1 MKTINLILGNHNHQ
15 PVGNFDFVFESTY
28 QKAYKPFLDTLEKYK
43 DIKFN
48 FHYTGSL
55 LLWIEKNHPEHIEKL
70 KNLTKEKRIEIQS
83 GGFYEPI
90 MPSIPDRDKDIQIKK
105 LNKYIMDKFDFIA
118 KGAWIAERVWEPTL
132 VKNLAKNDIK
142 YIMIDDSQFLTT
154 GIDTKNIY
162 GYFITDNENYKLN
175 IFPISQELR
184 YLIPFREVEKSIE
197 YLKSIA
203 TEEGDRVVVLHDDG
217 EKYGDWPGTQKWVY
231 EDKWL
236 EKFFEAL
243 SEEKDIIKTVTYSEY
258 MKKYPPISKIYIPT
272 GSYEEMLTWV
282 LPAKVQDEFHSK
294 LEELKKS
301 NENEII
307 TKFMRGGFWRN
318 YFAKYSESN
327 RMNKRMIY
335 ASNIFE
341 GFNRVNK
348 ENNKSSNKDNKINNE
363 IEIALDYLL
372 KGQCNCPYWH
382 GTFGG
387 LYLNNLRHST
397 YSNLI
402 KSTSISE
409 KNIYGKNYFIEE
421 EVDFDM
427 DGRDEI
433 IVSSEKETLIFHT
446 LSGSLIEWD
455 LKKENPINLIDT
467 LKRREEAYHISAMR
481 NANNENQD
489 EGHVSIH
496 EIAKKVDEKIAK
508 YLVFDKNEKVFAI
521 DHFLNKI
528 PTAEEFQLLQYEEN
542 SNFFE
547 SYYKITENKFNE
559 DFATIIFNREGKI
572 NGKNINLTKKYIINS
587 TGGFSLETIIENK
600 SEEEIEFVY
609 ALENNITLLAG
620 CEKDRY
626 YIGDGKKISENLSKV
641 GEYEG
646 KVFGMADE
654 SYIKIKISIECEN
667 KTNYLYM
674 PNYTISDAVDKLEM
688 NYQNSTIVCLK
699 KINLK
704 PNEKESH
711 KFKISVK
718 NI

>member
-28 QKAYKPFLDTLEKYK
+28 QKAYKPFLDMLEKYK

-55 LLWIEKNHPEHIEKL
+55 LSWIEKNHPEHIEKL
-70 KNLTKEKRIEIQS
+70 KNLAKEKRIEIQS

-90 MPSIPDRDKDIQIKK
+90 MPSIPDKDKDIQIKK
-105 LNKYIMDKFDFIA
+105 LNNYIKDKFKVKA
-118 KGAWIAERVWEPTL
+118 NGAWIAERVWEPTL
-132 VKNLAKNDIK
+132 VKNLAKNGIE

-184 YLIPFREVEKSIE
+184 YLIPFREAEKSME

-236 EKFFEAL
+236 ENFFEAL
-243 SEEKDIIKTVTYSEY
+243 SKEKDIIKTTTYSEY
-258 MKKYPPISKIYIPT
+258 IKKYPPVSKIYIPN

-282 LPAKVQDEFHSK
+282 LPPKVQDEFHSK

-307 TKFMRGGFWRN
+307 TRFMRGGFWRN
-318 YFAKYSESN
+318 YFSKYSESN

-335 ASNIFE
+335 ASNIFDR
-341 GFNRVNK
+341 FKFKR
-348 ENNKSSNKDNKINNE
+348 NKDKIKE
-363 IEIALDYLL
+363 DKESALDYLL
-372 KGQCNCPYWH
+372 QGQCNCPYWH

-387 LYLNNLRHST
+387 LYLNNLRHAT

-409 KNIYGKNYFIEE
+409 KNIYGENYFIKKNI
-421 EVDFDM
+421 DFDM
-427 DGRDEI
+427 DGRDEVI
-433 IVSSEKETLIFHT
+433 ISSEKETLIFHS

-481 NANNENQD
+481 NTNNDNQN

-496 EIAKKVDEKIAK
+496 EIAKKVDEKISK
-508 YLVFDKNEKVFAI
+508 YLVFDKNEKVFGV
-521 DHFLNKI
+521 DHFLGKI
-528 PTAEEFQLLQYEEN
+528 PSAEEFQLLQYEEN
-542 SNFFE
+542 ADFFE
-547 SYYKITENKFNE
+547 SFYKIIEDKIYK
-559 DFATIIFNREGKI
+559 DFAKIIFKRRGRIDGKE
-572 NGKNINLTKKYIINS
+572 INLIKKYIVNS
-587 TGGFSLETIIENK
+587 KGGFLLEATFENK
-600 SEEEIEFVY
+600 SGEEIEFVY

-626 YIGDGKKISENLSKV
+626 YAGEDKRISENLSET
-641 GEYEG
+641 GEWTG
-646 KVFGMADE
+646 KIFAMTDE
-654 SYIKIKISIECEN
+654 AYIKIEILIEAEEE
-667 KTNYLYM
+667 TTFLYM

-688 NYQNSTIVCLK
+688 NYQNSTVVCLK

-704 PNEKESH
+704 PNEK
-711 KFKISVK
+711 KYYKIKVDTK

>member
-28 QKAYKPFLDTLEKYK
+28 QKAYKPFLDMLEKYK

-55 LLWIEKNHPEHIEKL
+55 LSWIEKNHPEHIEKL
-70 KNLTKEKRIEIQS
+70 KNLAKEKRIEIQS

-90 MPSIPDRDKDIQIKK
+90 MPSIPDKDKDIQIKK
-105 LNKYIMDKFDFIA
+105 LNNYIKDKFKVKA

-132 VKNLAKNDIK
+132 VKNLAKNGIE

-236 EKFFEAL
+236 ENFFEAL
-243 SEEKDIIKTVTYSEY
+243 SKEKDIIKTITYSEY
-258 MKKYPPISKIYIPT
+258 IKKYLPVSKIYIPN

-307 TKFMRGGFWRN
+307 TRFMRGGFWRN
-318 YFAKYSESN
+318 YFSKYSESN

-335 ASNIFE
+335 ASNIFDR
-341 GFNRVNK
+341 FKFKR
-348 ENNKSSNKDNKINNE
+348 NKDKIKE
-363 IEIALDYLL
+363 DKEIALDYLL
-372 KGQCNCPYWH
+372 QGQCNCPYWH

-387 LYLNNLRHST
+387 LYLNNLRHAT

-409 KNIYGKNYFIEE
+409 KNIYGENYFIKKNI
-421 EVDFDM
+421 DFDM
-427 DGRDEI
+427 DGRDEVI
-433 IVSSEKETLIFHT
+433 ISSEKETLIFHS

-481 NANNENQD
+481 NTNNDNQN

-508 YLVFDKNEKVFAI
+508 YLVFDKNEKVFGV
-521 DHFLNKI
+521 DHFLNKM
-528 PTAEEFQLLQYEEN
+528 PSAEEFQLLQYEEN
-542 SNFFE
+542 ADFFE
-547 SYYKITENKFNE
+547 SFYKIIEAKIDK
-559 DFATIIFNREGKI
+559 DFAKVIFKRRGRIDGKE
-572 NGKNINLTKKYIINS
+572 INLIKKYIVNS
-587 TGGFSLETIIENK
+587 KGGFLLEATLENK
-600 SEEEIEFVY
+600 SGEEIEFVY

-620 CEKDRY
+620 CENDRY
-626 YIGDGKKISENLSKV
+626 YIGDNKRISKNLSDAGEFV
-641 GEYEG
+641 G
-646 KVFGMADE
+646 KTFGMTDE
-654 SYIKIKISIECEN
+654 AYIKIKILIEAEEE
-667 KTNYLYM
+667 TTFLYM

-704 PNEKESH
+704 PNEK
-711 KFKISVK
+711 KYYRIKVDTK

>member
-28 QKAYKPFLDTLEKYK
+28 QKAYKPFLEILEKYK

-70 KNLTKEKRIEIQS
+70 KNLVKEKRIEIQS

-90 MPSIPDRDKDIQIKK
+90 MPSIPDKDKDIQIQK
-105 LNKYIMDKFDFIA
+105 LNNYIKNKFDFNP

-132 VKNLAKNDIK
+132 VKNLAKNEIK
-142 YIMIDDSQFLTT
+142 YIMLDDSQFLTT
-154 GIDTKNIY
+154 GIDTKNIF

-203 TEEGDRVVVLHDDG
+203 TEDGDRVVVLHDDG

-243 SEEKDIIKTVTYSEY
+243 SEEKDIIKTTTYSEY
-258 MKKYPPISKIYIPT
+258 MQKFSPISKIYIPT

-282 LPAKVQDEFHSK
+282 LPAKVQDEFHTK

-301 NENEII
+301 KENDII
-307 TKFMRGGFWRN
+307 IKFMRGGFWRN
-318 YFAKYSESN
+318 YFSKYSESD

-335 ASNIFE
+335 ASNTYEEF
-341 GFNRVNK
+341 K
-348 ENNKSSNKDNKINNE
+348 EFDKSKKDNSKDKE
-363 IEIALDYLL
+363 MALDYLL
-372 KGQCNCPYWH
+372 QGQCNCPYWH

-409 KNIYGKNYFIEE
+409 KNLYGKNYFTVK

-446 LSGSLIEWD
+446 LSGSIVEWD

-467 LKRREEAYHISAMR
+467 LKRREEAYHISAVR
-481 NANNENQD
+481 NTNNDNQND
-489 EGHVSIH
+489 GHVSIH
-496 EIAKKVDEKIAK
+496 EMVKKVDEKIAK
-508 YLVFDKNEKVFAI
+508 YLVFDKNEKVFGV
-521 DHFLNKI
+521 DHFLNKM
-528 PTAEEFQLLQYEEN
+528 PSAEEFQLLQYEEN
-542 SNFFE
+542 SCFFE
-547 SYYKITENKFNE
+547 SHYKILSHKLEKDCAIITFNK
-559 DFATIIFNREGKI
+559 DGKV
-572 NGKNINLTKKYIINS
+572 NGKNINLNKKYIINFA
-587 TGGFSLETIIENK
+587 GGFLLETIIENK
-600 SEEEIEFVY
+600 SEEDIEFVY

-620 CEKDRY
+620 GENDRY
-626 YIGDGKKISENLSKV
+626 YIGENKKISENLSDA
-641 GEYEG
+641 GEFAG
-646 KVFGMADE
+646 KIFGMTDE
-654 SYIKIKISIECEN
+654 AYIKIKILIECEEEA
-667 KTNYLYM
+667 NYLYM

-699 KINLK
+699 KMSLK
-704 PNEKESH
+704 PNEKKSY
-711 KFKISVK
+711 KLKINVQ

>member
-28 QKAYKPFLDTLEKYK
+28 QKAYKPFLDMLEKYK

-55 LLWIEKNHPEHIEKL
+55 LSWIEKNHPEHIEKL
-70 KNLTKEKRIEIQS
+70 KNLAKEKRIEIQS

-90 MPSIPDRDKDIQIKK
+90 MPSIPDKDKDIQIKK
-105 LNKYIMDKFDFIA
+105 LNDYIKDKFKVKA

-132 VKNLAKNDIK
+132 VKNLAKNGIE

-154 GIDTKNIY
+154 GIDTKNIF

-243 SEEKDIIKTVTYSEY
+243 SEEKDTIKTTTYAEY
-258 MKKYPPISKIYIPT
+258 MEKFSPISKIYIPN

-307 TKFMRGGFWRN
+307 TRFMRGGFWRN
-318 YFAKYSESN
+318 YFSKYSESN

-335 ASNIFE
+335 ASNIFDR
-341 GFNRVNK
+341 FKFKR
-348 ENNKSSNKDNKINNE
+348 NKDKIKE
-363 IEIALDYLL
+363 DKEIALDYLL
-372 KGQCNCPYWH
+372 QGQCNCPYWH

-387 LYLNNLRHST
+387 LYLNNLRHAT

-409 KNIYGKNYFIEE
+409 KNIYGENYFIKKNI
-421 EVDFDM
+421 DFDM
-427 DGRDEI
+427 DGRDEVI
-433 IVSSEKETLIFHT
+433 ISSEKETLIFHS

-481 NANNENQD
+481 NTNNNNQN

-508 YLVFDKNEKVFAI
+508 YLVFDKNEKVFGV
-521 DHFLNKI
+521 DHFLGKI
-528 PTAEEFQLLQYEEN
+528 PSAEEFQLLQYEEN
-542 SNFFE
+542 AKFFE
-547 SYYKITENKFNE
+547 THYKIIENKIDKN
-559 DFATIIFNREGKI
+559 FATIVFNKEGKL
-572 NGKNINLTKKYIINS
+572 NGKDINLTKKYIIDSN
-587 TGGFSLETIIENK
+587 GGFSLEVNLENK
-600 SEEEIEFVY
+600 SKEDIEFVY

-620 CEKDRY
+620 GEKDRY
-626 YIGDGKKISENLSKV
+626 YTGEDKRISENLSET
-641 GEYEG
+641 GEWTG
-646 KVFGMADE
+646 KIFAMTDE
-654 SYIKIKISIECEN
+654 AYIKIKILIEAEEE
-667 KTNYLYM
+667 TTFLYM

-688 NYQNSTIVCLK
+688 NYQNSTVVCLK

-704 PNEKESH
+704 PNEK
-711 KFKISVK
+711 KYYKIKVNTE

>member
-28 QKAYKPFLDTLEKYK
+28 QKAYKPFLDMLEKYK

-55 LLWIEKNHPEHIEKL
+55 LSWIEKNHPEHIEKL
-70 KNLTKEKRIEIQS
+70 KNLAKEKRIEIQS

-90 MPSIPDRDKDIQIKK
+90 MPSIPDKDKDIQIKK
-105 LNKYIMDKFDFIA
+105 LNNYIKDKFKVKA
-118 KGAWIAERVWEPTL
+118 RGAWIAERVWEPTL
-132 VKNLAKNDIK
+132 VKNLAKNGIK
-142 YIMIDDSQFLTT
+142 YIMLDDSQFLTT

-184 YLIPFREVEKSIE
+184 YLIPFREAKKSIE

-236 EKFFEAL
+236 ENFFEAL
-243 SEEKDIIKTVTYSEY
+243 SKEKDIIKTTTYSEY
-258 MKKYPPISKIYIPT
+258 IKKYPPISKIYIPN

-307 TKFMRGGFWRN
+307 TRFMRGGFWRN
-318 YFAKYSESN
+318 YFSKYSESN

-335 ASNIFE
+335 ASNIFDR
-341 GFNRVNK
+341 FKFKR
-348 ENNKSSNKDNKINNE
+348 NKDKIKE
-363 IEIALDYLL
+363 DKEIALDYLL
-372 KGQCNCPYWH
+372 QGQCNCPYWH

-387 LYLNNLRHST
+387 LYLNNLRHAT

-409 KNIYGKNYFIEE
+409 KNIYGENYFIKKNI
-421 EVDFDM
+421 DFDM
-427 DGRDEI
+427 DGRDEVI
-433 IVSSEKETLIFHT
+433 ISSEKETLIFHS

-481 NANNENQD
+481 NTNNNNQN

-508 YLVFDKNEKVFAI
+508 YLVFDKNEKVFGV
-521 DHFLNKI
+521 DHFFNKM
-528 PTAEEFQLLQYEEN
+528 PSAEEFQLLQYEEN
-542 SNFFE
+542 ADFFE
-547 SYYKITENKFNE
+547 SFYKIIEDKIDK
-559 DFATIIFNREGKI
+559 DFAKVIFKRKGKI
-572 NGKNINLTKKYIINS
+572 NGKEINLIKKYIVNS
-587 TGGFSLETIIENK
+587 KGGFLLEATFENK
-600 SEEEIEFVY
+600 SGEEIEFVY

-620 CEKDRY
+620 GENDRY
-626 YIGDGKKISENLSKV
+626 YTGEDKRISENLSET
-641 GEYEG
+641 GEWTG
-646 KVFGMADE
+646 KVFAMTDE
-654 SYIKIKISIECEN
+654 AYIKIKILIEAEEE
-667 KTNYLYM
+667 TTFLYM

-704 PNEKESH
+704 PNEK
-711 KFKISVK
+711 KYYKIKVDTK

>member
-28 QKAYKPFLDTLEKYK
+28 QKAYKPFLDMLEKYK

-55 LLWIEKNHPEHIEKL
+55 LSWIEKNHSEHIEKL
-70 KNLTKEKRIEIQS
+70 KNLAKEKRIEIQS

-90 MPSIPDRDKDIQIKK
+90 MPSIPDKDKDIQIKK
-105 LNKYIMDKFDFIA
+105 LNNYIKDKFKVKA

-132 VKNLAKNDIK
+132 VKNLAKNGIK

-236 EKFFEAL
+236 ENFFEAL
-243 SEEKDIIKTVTYSEY
+243 SKEKDIIKTTTYSEY
-258 MKKYPPISKIYIPT
+258 IKKYPPVSKIYIPN

-282 LPAKVQDEFHSK
+282 LPAKVQDEFHLK

-307 TKFMRGGFWRN
+307 TRFMRGGFWRN
-318 YFAKYSESN
+318 YFSKYSESN

-341 GFNRVNK
+341 EFDKSKN
-348 ENNKSSNKDNKINNE
+348 NNKDKE
-363 IEIALDYLL
+363 TALDYLL
-372 KGQCNCPYWH
+372 QGQCNCPYWH

-387 LYLNNLRHST
+387 LYLNNLRHAT

-409 KNIYGKNYFIEE
+409 KNIYGENYFIKKNI
-421 EVDFDM
+421 DFDM

-433 IVSSEKETLIFHT
+433 IISSEKETLIFHT

-481 NANNENQD
+481 NANNDNQN

-496 EIAKKVDEKIAK
+496 EIAKKIDEKIAK
-508 YLVFDKNEKVFAI
+508 YLVFDKNEKVFGV

-528 PTAEEFQLLQYEEN
+528 PSAEEFQLLQYEEN
-542 SNFFE
+542 DKFFE
-547 SYYKITENKFNE
+547 SYYKITENKIDKNS
-559 DFATIIFNREGKI
+559 ATIIFNRDGKV
-572 NGKNINLTKKYIINS
+572 NGKNINLIKKYIVNS
-587 TGGFSLETIIENK
+587 KGGFLLEATLENK
-600 SEEEIEFVY
+600 SGEEIEFVY

-620 CEKDRY
+620 GEKDRY
-626 YIGDGKKISENLSKV
+626 YTGEDKRISENLSET
-641 GEYEG
+641 GEWTG
-646 KVFGMADE
+646 KIFAMTDE
-654 SYIKIKISIECEN
+654 AYIKIKILIEAEEE
-667 KTNYLYM
+667 TTFLYM

-704 PNEKESH
+704 PNEK
-711 KFKISVK
+711 KYYKIKVNTK

>member
-28 QKAYKPFLDTLEKYK
+28 QKAYKPFLDMLEKYK

-55 LLWIEKNHPEHIEKL
+55 LSWIEKNHPEHIEKL
-70 KNLTKEKRIEIQS
+70 KNLAKEKRIEIQS

-90 MPSIPDRDKDIQIKK
+90 MPSIPDKDKDIQIKK
-105 LNKYIMDKFDFIA
+105 LNNYIKDKFKVKA
-118 KGAWIAERVWEPTL
+118 RGAWIAERVWEPTL
-132 VKNLAKNDIK
+132 VKNLAKNGIE

-236 EKFFEAL
+236 ENFFEAL
-243 SEEKDIIKTVTYSEY
+243 SKEKDIIKTTTYSEY
-258 MKKYPPISKIYIPT
+258 IKKYPPVSKIYIPN

-282 LPAKVQDEFHSK
+282 LPAKVQDEFHLK

-307 TKFMRGGFWRN
+307 TRFMRGGFWRN
-318 YFAKYSESN
+318 YFSKYSESN

-341 GFNRVNK
+341 EFDKSKN
-348 ENNKSSNKDNKINNE
+348 NNKDKE
-363 IEIALDYLL
+363 TALDYLL
-372 KGQCNCPYWH
+372 QGQCNCPYWH

-387 LYLNNLRHST
+387 LYLNNLRHAT

-409 KNIYGKNYFIEE
+409 KNIYGENYFIKKNI
-421 EVDFDM
+421 DFDM
-427 DGRDEI
+427 DGRDEVI
-433 IVSSEKETLIFHT
+433 ISSEKETLIFHS

-481 NANNENQD
+481 NTNNDNQN

-508 YLVFDKNEKVFAI
+508 YLVFDKNEKVFGV
-521 DHFLNKI
+521 DHFLNKM
-528 PTAEEFQLLQYEEN
+528 PSAEEFQLLQYEEN
-542 SNFFE
+542 ADFFE
-547 SYYKITENKFNE
+547 SFYKIIEDKIDK
-559 DFATIIFNREGKI
+559 DFAKVIFKRKGKI
-572 NGKNINLTKKYIINS
+572 DGKEINLIKKYIVNS
-587 TGGFSLETIIENK
+587 KGGFLLEATFENK
-600 SEEEIEFVY
+600 SGEEIEFVY

-620 CEKDRY
+620 GEKDRY
-626 YIGDGKKISENLSKV
+626 YTGEDKRISENLSET
-641 GEYEG
+641 GEWTG
-646 KVFGMADE
+646 KIFAMTDE
-654 SYIKIKISIECEN
+654 AYIKIKILIEAEEE
-667 KTNYLYM
+667 TTFLYM

-704 PNEKESH
+704 PNEK
-711 KFKISVK
+711 KYYKIKVNTK

>member
-28 QKAYKPFLDTLEKYK
+28 QKAYKPFLDMLEKYK

-55 LLWIEKNHPEHIEKL
+55 LSWIEKNHPEHIEKL
-70 KNLTKEKRIEIQS
+70 KNLAKEKRIEIQS

-90 MPSIPDRDKDIQIKK
+90 MPSIPDKDKDIQIKK
-105 LNKYIMDKFDFIA
+105 LNNYIKDKFKVKA
-118 KGAWIAERVWEPTL
+118 NGAWIAERVWEPTL
-132 VKNLAKNDIK
+132 VKNLAKNGIE

-184 YLIPFREVEKSIE
+184 YLIPFREAEKSIE

-236 EKFFEAL
+236 ENFFEAL
-243 SEEKDIIKTVTYSEY
+243 SKEKDIIKTTTYSEY
-258 MKKYPPISKIYIPT
+258 IKKYPPVSKIYIPN

-282 LPAKVQDEFHSK
+282 LPAKVQDEFHLK

-307 TKFMRGGFWRN
+307 TRFMRGGFWRN
-318 YFAKYSESN
+318 YFSKYSESN

-335 ASNIFE
+335 ASNIFDR
-341 GFNRVNK
+341 FKFKR
-348 ENNKSSNKDNKINNE
+348 NKDKIKE
-363 IEIALDYLL
+363 DKEIALDYLL
-372 KGQCNCPYWH
+372 QGQCNCPYWH

-387 LYLNNLRHST
+387 LYLNNLRHAT

-409 KNIYGKNYFIEE
+409 KNIYGENYFIKKNI
-421 EVDFDM
+421 DFDM
-427 DGRDEI
+427 DGRDEVI
-433 IVSSEKETLIFHT
+433 ISSEKETLIFHS

-481 NANNENQD
+481 NTNNDNQN

-508 YLVFDKNEKVFAI
+508 YLVFDKNEKVFGV
-521 DHFLNKI
+521 DHFLNKM
-528 PTAEEFQLLQYEEN
+528 PSAEEFQLLQYEEN
-542 SNFFE
+542 ADFFE
-547 SYYKITENKFNE
+547 SFYKIIEDKIDK
-559 DFATIIFNREGKI
+559 DFAKVIFKRKGKI
-572 NGKNINLTKKYIINS
+572 NGKEINLIKKYIVNS
-587 TGGFSLETIIENK
+587 KGGFLLEATFENK
-600 SEEEIEFVY
+600 SGEEIEFVY

-620 CEKDRY
+620 GEKDRY
-626 YIGDGKKISENLSKV
+626 YTGEDKRISENLSET
-641 GEYEG
+641 GEWTG
-646 KVFGMADE
+646 KIFAMTDE
-654 SYIKIKISIECEN
+654 AYIKIKILIEAEEE
-667 KTNYLYM
+667 TTFLYM

-688 NYQNSTIVCLK
+688 NYQNSTIVCLN

-704 PNEKESH
+704 PNEK
-711 KFKISVK
+711 KYYKIKVNTK

>member
-28 QKAYKPFLDTLEKYK
+28 QKAYKPFLDMLEKYK

-55 LLWIEKNHPEHIEKL
+55 LSWIEKNHSEHIEKL
-70 KNLTKEKRIEIQS
+70 KNLAKEKRIEIQS

-90 MPSIPDRDKDIQIKK
+90 MPSIPDKDKDIQIKK
-105 LNKYIMDKFDFIA
+105 LNNYIKDKFKVKA

-132 VKNLAKNDIK
+132 VKNLAKNGIK

-236 EKFFEAL
+236 ENFFEAL
-243 SEEKDIIKTVTYSEY
+243 SKEKDIIKTTTYSEY
-258 MKKYPPISKIYIPT
+258 IKKYPPVSKIYIPN

-282 LPAKVQDEFHSK
+282 LPAKVQDEFHLK

-307 TKFMRGGFWRN
+307 TRFMRGGFWRN
-318 YFAKYSESN
+318 YFSKYSESN

-341 GFNRVNK
+341 EFDKSKN
-348 ENNKSSNKDNKINNE
+348 NNKDKE
-363 IEIALDYLL
+363 TALDYLL
-372 KGQCNCPYWH
+372 QGQCNCPYWH

-387 LYLNNLRHST
+387 LYLNNLRHAT

-409 KNIYGKNYFIEE
+409 KNIYGENYFIKKNI
-421 EVDFDM
+421 DFDM
-427 DGRDEI
+427 DGRDEVI
-433 IVSSEKETLIFHT
+433 ISSEKETLIFHS

-481 NANNENQD
+481 NTNNDNQN

-496 EIAKKVDEKIAK
+496 EIAKKVDEKISK
-508 YLVFDKNEKVFAI
+508 YLVFDKNEKVFGV
-521 DHFLNKI
+521 DHFLNKM
-528 PTAEEFQLLQYEEN
+528 PSAEEFQLLQYEEN
-542 SNFFE
+542 ADFFE
-547 SYYKITENKFNE
+547 SFYKIIEYKIDE
-559 DFATIIFNREGKI
+559 DFAKVIFKRKGKI
-572 NGKNINLTKKYIINS
+572 NGKEINLIKKYIVNS
-587 TGGFSLETIIENK
+587 KGGFLLEATLENK
-600 SEEEIEFVY
+600 SGEEIEFVY

-620 CEKDRY
+620 GEKDRY
-626 YIGDGKKISENLSKV
+626 YTGEDKRISENLSET
-641 GEYEG
+641 GEWTG
-646 KVFGMADE
+646 KIFAMTDE
-654 SYIKIKISIECEN
+654 AYIKIKILIEAEEE
-667 KTNYLYM
+667 TTFLYM

-688 NYQNSTIVCLK
+688 NYQNSTVVCLK

-704 PNEKESH
+704 PNEK
-711 KFKISVK
+711 KYYKIKVNTK

>member
-1 MKTINLILGNHNHQ
+1 MKIINLILGNHNHQ
-15 PVGNFDFVFESTY
+15 PVGNFDFVFESAY
-28 QKAYKPFLDTLEKYK
+28 QKAYKPFLDVLEKYK

-70 KNLTKEKRIEIQS
+70 KNLAKEKRIEIQS

-90 MPSIPDRDKDIQIKK
+90 MPSIPDKDKDIQIQK
-105 LNKYIMDKFDFIA
+105 LNNYIKDKFDFIP

-142 YIMIDDSQFLTT
+142 YIMLDDSQFLTT
-154 GIDTKNIY
+154 GIDTKNIF

-243 SEEKDIIKTVTYSEY
+243 SEEKDIIKTTTYSEY
-258 MKKYPPISKIYIPT
+258 MEKFSPISKIYIPT

-301 NENEII
+301 PENDII
-307 TKFMRGGFWRN
+307 VRFMRGGFWRN
-318 YFAKYSESN
+318 YFSKYSESD

-335 ASNIFE
+335 ASNVFE
-341 GFNRVNK
+341 EFD
-348 ENNKSSNKDNKINNE
+348 KSKKDNKDKE
-363 IEIALDYLL
+363 TALDYLL
-372 KGQCNCPYWH
+372 QGQCNCPYWH

-387 LYLNNLRHST
+387 LYLNNLRHAT

-409 KNIYGKNYFIEE
+409 KNIYGENYFIKKNI
-421 EVDFDM
+421 DFDM
-427 DGRDEI
+427 DGRDEVI
-433 IVSSEKETLIFHT
+433 ISSEKETLIFHS

-481 NANNENQD
+481 NTNNDNQN

-496 EIAKKVDEKIAK
+496 EIAKKVDEKISK
-508 YLVFDKNEKVFAI
+508 YLVFDKNEKVFGV

-528 PTAEEFQLLQYEEN
+528 PSAEEFQLLQYEEN
-542 SNFFE
+542 ADFFE
-547 SYYKITENKFNE
+547 SFYKIIEDKIDE
-559 DFATIIFNREGKI
+559 DFAKVIFKRKGRIDGKE
-572 NGKNINLTKKYIINS
+572 INLIKKYIVNS
-587 TGGFSLETIIENK
+587 KGGFLLEATFENK
-600 SEEEIEFVY
+600 SGEEIEFVY

-620 CEKDRY
+620 GEKDRY
-626 YIGDGKKISENLSKV
+626 YTGEDKRISENLSET
-641 GEYEG
+641 GEWTG
-646 KVFGMADE
+646 KIFAMTDE
-654 SYIKIKISIECEN
+654 AYIKIKILIEAEEE
-667 KTNYLYM
+667 TTFLYM

-704 PNEKESH
+704 PNEK
-711 KFKISVK
+711 KYYKIKVDTK

>member
-28 QKAYKPFLDTLEKYK
+28 QKAYKPFLDMLEKYK

-55 LLWIEKNHPEHIEKL
+55 LYWIEKNHPEHIEKL
-70 KNLTKEKRIEIQS
+70 KNLAKEKRIEIQS

-90 MPSIPDRDKDIQIKK
+90 MPSIPDKDKDIQIKK
-105 LNKYIMDKFDFIA
+105 LNNYIKDKFKVKA

-132 VKNLAKNDIK
+132 VKNLAKNGIE

-236 EKFFEAL
+236 ENFFEAL
-243 SEEKDIIKTVTYSEY
+243 SKEKDIIKTTTYSEY
-258 MKKYPPISKIYIPT
+258 IKKYPPVSKIYIPN

-307 TKFMRGGFWRN
+307 TRFMRGGFWRN
-318 YFAKYSESN
+318 YFSKYSESN

-341 GFNRVNK
+341 EFDKSKN
-348 ENNKSSNKDNKINNE
+348 NNKDKE
-363 IEIALDYLL
+363 TALDYLL
-372 KGQCNCPYWH
+372 QGQCNCPYWH

-387 LYLNNLRHST
+387 LYLNNLRHAT

-409 KNIYGKNYFIEE
+409 KNIYGENYFIKKNI
-421 EVDFDM
+421 DFDM
-427 DGRDEI
+427 DGRDEVI
-433 IVSSEKETLIFHT
+433 ISSEKETLIFHS

-481 NANNENQD
+481 NTNNDNQN

-508 YLVFDKNEKVFAI
+508 YLIFDKNEKVFGV
-521 DHFLNKI
+521 DHFLNKM
-528 PTAEEFQLLQYEEN
+528 PSAEEFQLLQYEEN
-542 SNFFE
+542 ADFFE
-547 SYYKITENKFNE
+547 SFYKIIEDKIDK
-559 DFATIIFNREGKI
+559 DFAKVIFKRKGRIDGKE
-572 NGKNINLTKKYIINS
+572 INLIKKYIVNS
-587 TGGFSLETIIENK
+587 KGGFLLEATFENK
-600 SEEEIEFVY
+600 SGEEIEFVY

-620 CEKDRY
+620 GEKDRY
-626 YIGDGKKISENLSKV
+626 YTGEDKRISENLSET
-641 GEYEG
+641 GEWTG
-646 KVFGMADE
+646 KIFAMTDE
-654 SYIKIKISIECEN
+654 AYIKIKILIEAEEE
-667 KTNYLYM
+667 TTFLYM

-688 NYQNSTIVCLK
+688 NYQNSTVVCLK

-704 PNEKESH
+704 PNEK
-711 KFKISVK
+711 KYYKIKVDTK

>member
-28 QKAYKPFLDTLEKYK
+28 QKAYKPFLDMLEKYK

-55 LLWIEKNHPEHIEKL
+55 LSWIEKNHPEHIEKL
-70 KNLTKEKRIEIQS
+70 KNLAKEKRIEIQS

-90 MPSIPDRDKDIQIKK
+90 MPSIPDKDKDIQIKK
-105 LNKYIMDKFDFIA
+105 LNNYIKDKFKVKA

-132 VKNLAKNDIK
+132 VKNLAKNGIK

-236 EKFFEAL
+236 ENFFEAL
-243 SEEKDIIKTVTYSEY
+243 SKEKDIIKTTTYSEY
-258 MKKYPPISKIYIPT
+258 IKKYPPVSKIYIPN

-282 LPAKVQDEFHSK
+282 LPAKVQDEFHLK

-307 TKFMRGGFWRN
+307 TRFMRGGFWRN
-318 YFAKYSESN
+318 YFSKYSESN

-341 GFNRVNK
+341 EFDKSKN
-348 ENNKSSNKDNKINNE
+348 NNKDKE
-363 IEIALDYLL
+363 TALDYLL
-372 KGQCNCPYWH
+372 QGQCNCPYWH

-387 LYLNNLRHST
+387 LYLNNLRHAT

-409 KNIYGKNYFIEE
+409 KNIYGENYFIKKNI
-421 EVDFDM
+421 DFDM
-427 DGRDEI
+427 DGRDEVI
-433 IVSSEKETLIFHT
+433 ISSEKETLIFHS

-481 NANNENQD
+481 NTNNDNQN

-508 YLVFDKNEKVFAI
+508 YLVFDKNEKVFGV
-521 DHFLNKI
+521 DHFLNKM
-528 PTAEEFQLLQYEEN
+528 PSAEEFQLLQYEEN

-547 SYYKITENKFNE
+547 SFYKIIEDKIDK
-559 DFATIIFNREGKI
+559 DFAKVIFKRKGKI
-572 NGKNINLTKKYIINS
+572 NGKEINLIKKYIVNS
-587 TGGFSLETIIENK
+587 KGGFLLEATLENK
-600 SEEEIEFVY
+600 SGEEIEFVY

-620 CEKDRY
+620 GEKDRY
-626 YIGDGKKISENLSKV
+626 YTGEYKRISENLSET
-641 GEYEG
+641 GEWTG
-646 KVFGMADE
+646 KIFAMTDE
-654 SYIKIKISIECEN
+654 AYIKIKILIEAEEE
-667 KTNYLYM
+667 TTFLYM

-688 NYQNSTIVCLK
+688 NYQNSTVVCLK

-704 PNEKESH
+704 PNEK
-711 KFKISVK
+711 KYYKIKVNTK

>member
-28 QKAYKPFLDTLEKYK
+28 QKAYKPFLDMLEKYK

-55 LLWIEKNHPEHIEKL
+55 LSWIEKNHPEHIEKL
-70 KNLTKEKRIEIQS
+70 KNLAKEKRIEIQS

-90 MPSIPDRDKDIQIKK
+90 MPSIPDKDKDIQIKK
-105 LNKYIMDKFDFIA
+105 LNNYIKDKFKVKA
-118 KGAWIAERVWEPTL
+118 RGSWIAERVWEPTL
-132 VKNLAKNDIK
+132 VKNLAKNGIK
-142 YIMIDDSQFLTT
+142 YIMLDDSQFLTT

-184 YLIPFREVEKSIE
+184 YLIPFREAKKSIE

-236 EKFFEAL
+236 ENFFEAL
-243 SEEKDIIKTVTYSEY
+243 SKEKDIIKTTTYSEY
-258 MKKYPPISKIYIPT
+258 IKKYPPISKIYIPN

-307 TKFMRGGFWRN
+307 TRFMRGGFWRN
-318 YFAKYSESN
+318 YFSKYSESN

-335 ASNIFE
+335 ASNIFDR
-341 GFNRVNK
+341 FKFKR
-348 ENNKSSNKDNKINNE
+348 NKDKIKE
-363 IEIALDYLL
+363 DKEIALDYLL
-372 KGQCNCPYWH
+372 QGQCNCPYWH

-387 LYLNNLRHST
+387 LYLNNLRHAT

-409 KNIYGKNYFIEE
+409 KNIYGENYFIKKNI
-421 EVDFDM
+421 DFDM
-427 DGRDEI
+427 DGRDEVI
-433 IVSSEKETLIFHT
+433 ISSEKETLIFHS

-481 NANNENQD
+481 NTNNNNQN

-508 YLVFDKNEKVFAI
+508 YLVFDKNEKVFGV
-521 DHFLNKI
+521 DHFFNKM
-528 PTAEEFQLLQYEEN
+528 PSAEEFQLLQYEEN
-542 SNFFE
+542 ADFFE
-547 SYYKITENKFNE
+547 SFYKIIEDKIDK
-559 DFATIIFNREGKI
+559 DFAKVIFKRKGKI
-572 NGKNINLTKKYIINS
+572 NGKEINLIKKYIVNS
-587 TGGFSLETIIENK
+587 KGGFLLEATFENK
-600 SEEEIEFVY
+600 SGEEIEFVY

-620 CEKDRY
+620 GENDRY
-626 YIGDGKKISENLSKV
+626 YTGEDKRISENLSET
-641 GEYEG
+641 GEWTG
-646 KVFGMADE
+646 KVFAMTDE
-654 SYIKIKISIECEN
+654 AYIKIKILIEAEEE
-667 KTNYLYM
+667 TTFLYM

-704 PNEKESH
+704 PNEK
-711 KFKISVK
+711 KYYKIKVDTK

>member
-28 QKAYKPFLDTLEKYK
+28 QKAYKPFLDMLEKYK

-55 LLWIEKNHPEHIEKL
+55 LSWIEKNHPEHIEKL
-70 KNLTKEKRIEIQS
+70 KNLAKEKRIEIQS

-90 MPSIPDRDKDIQIKK
+90 MPSIPDKDKDIQIKK
-105 LNKYIMDKFDFIA
+105 LNDYIKDKFKVKA

-132 VKNLAKNDIK
+132 VKNLAKNGIE

-236 EKFFEAL
+236 ENFFEAL
-243 SEEKDIIKTVTYSEY
+243 SKEKDIIKTTTYSEY
-258 MKKYPPISKIYIPT
+258 IKKYPPVSKIYIPN

-282 LPAKVQDEFHSK
+282 LPAEVQDEFHSK

-307 TKFMRGGFWRN
+307 TRFMRGGFWRN
-318 YFAKYSESN
+318 YFSKYSESN

-335 ASNIFE
+335 ASNIFDR
-341 GFNRVNK
+341 FK
-348 ENNKSSNKDNKINNE
+348 FKINKDKIKE
-363 IEIALDYLL
+363 DKEIALDYLL
-372 KGQCNCPYWH
+372 QGQCNCPYWH

-387 LYLNNLRHST
+387 LYLNNLRHAT

-409 KNIYGKNYFIEE
+409 KNIYGENYFIKKNI
-421 EVDFDM
+421 DFDM
-427 DGRDEI
+427 DGRDEVI
-433 IVSSEKETLIFHT
+433 ISSEKETLIFHS

-455 LKKENPINLIDT
+455 LKKETPINLIDT
-467 LKRREEAYHISAMR
+467 LKRREEAYHISAIR
-481 NANNENQD
+481 NTNNDNQN

-508 YLVFDKNEKVFAI
+508 YLVFDKNEKVFGV
-521 DHFLNKI
+521 DHFLGKM
-528 PTAEEFQLLQYEEN
+528 PSAEEFQLLQYEEN
-542 SNFFE
+542 ADFFE
-547 SYYKITENKFNE
+547 SFYKIIEDKIYK
-559 DFATIIFNREGKI
+559 DFAKVIFKRRGRIDGKE
-572 NGKNINLTKKYIINS
+572 INLIKKYIVNS
-587 TGGFSLETIIENK
+587 KGGFLLEATFENK
-600 SEEEIEFVY
+600 SGEEIEFVY

-620 CEKDRY
+620 GEKDRY
-626 YIGDGKKISENLSKV
+626 YTGEDKRISENLSET
-641 GEYEG
+641 GEWTG
-646 KVFGMADE
+646 KIFAMTDE
-654 SYIKIKISIECEN
+654 AYIKIKILIEAEEE
-667 KTNYLYM
+667 TTFLYM

-704 PNEKESH
+704 PNEK
-711 KFKISVK
+711 KYYKIKVDTK

>member
-28 QKAYKPFLDTLEKYK
+28 QKAYKPFLDMLEKYK

-55 LLWIEKNHPEHIEKL
+55 LSWIEKNHSEHIEKL
-70 KNLTKEKRIEIQS
+70 KNLAKEKRIEIQS

-90 MPSIPDRDKDIQIKK
+90 MPSIPDKDKDIQIKK
-105 LNKYIMDKFDFIA
+105 LNNYIKDKFKVKA

-132 VKNLAKNDIK
+132 VKNLAKNGIK

-236 EKFFEAL
+236 ENFFEAL
-243 SEEKDIIKTVTYSEY
+243 SKEKDIIKTTTYSEY
-258 MKKYPPISKIYIPT
+258 IKKYPPVSKIYIPN

-282 LPAKVQDEFHSK
+282 LPAKVQDEFHLK

-307 TKFMRGGFWRN
+307 TRFMRGGFWRN
-318 YFAKYSESN
+318 YFSKYSESN

-341 GFNRVNK
+341 EFDKSKN
-348 ENNKSSNKDNKINNE
+348 NNKDKE
-363 IEIALDYLL
+363 TALDYLL
-372 KGQCNCPYWH
+372 QGQCNCPYWH

-387 LYLNNLRHST
+387 LYLNNLRHAT

-409 KNIYGKNYFIEE
+409 KNIYGENYFIKKNI
-421 EVDFDM
+421 DFDM
-427 DGRDEI
+427 DGRDEVI
-433 IVSSEKETLIFHT
+433 ISSEKETLIFHS

-455 LKKENPINLIDT
+455 LKKENQINLIDT

-481 NANNENQD
+481 NTNNDNQN

-496 EIAKKVDEKIAK
+496 EIAKKVDEKISK
-508 YLVFDKNEKVFAI
+508 YLVFDKNEKVFGV
-521 DHFLNKI
+521 DHFLNKM
-528 PTAEEFQLLQYEEN
+528 PSAEEFQLLQYEEN
-542 SNFFE
+542 ANFFE
-547 SYYKITENKFNE
+547 SFYQIIEDKIDK
-559 DFATIIFNREGKI
+559 DFAKVIFKRKGKI
-572 NGKNINLTKKYIINS
+572 NGKEINLIKKYIVNS
-587 TGGFSLETIIENK
+587 KGGFLLEATFENK
-600 SEEEIEFVY
+600 SGEEIEFVY

-620 CEKDRY
+620 GEKDRY
-626 YIGDGKKISENLSKV
+626 YMGEDKRISENLSET
-641 GEYEG
+641 GEWTG
-646 KVFGMADE
+646 KIFAMTDE
-654 SYIKIKISIECEN
+654 AYIKIKILIEAEEE
-667 KTNYLYM
+667 TTFLYM

-704 PNEKESH
+704 PNEK
-711 KFKISVK
+711 KYYKIKVDTK

>member
-15 PVGNFDFVFESTY
+15 PVGNFDFVFENTY

-55 LLWIEKNHPEHIEKL
+55 LLWIEKHHPDHIEKL
-70 KNLTKEKRIEIQS
+70 KNLIKENRIEIQS

-90 MPSIPDRDKDIQIKK
+90 MPSIPDRDKDIQIRK
-105 LNKYIMDKFDFIA
+105 LNKYIMDTFDFNV

-142 YIMIDDSQFLTT
+142 YIMLDDSQFLPA

-175 IFPISQELR
+175 LFPISQELR

-243 SEEKDIIKTVTYSEY
+243 SKEKDIIKTITYNEY
-258 MKKYPPISKIYIPT
+258 IKKYPPISKVYIPT

-282 LPAKVQDEFHSK
+282 LPAKLQGEFHSK

-307 TKFMRGGFWRN
+307 TRFMRGGFWRN

-335 ASNIFE
+335 ISNKLEDFKRIE
-341 GFNRVNK
+341 KNQNIKNK
-348 ENNKSSNKDNKINNE
+348 ENKVNKDLEK
-363 IEIALDYLL
+363 ALDYLL
-372 KGQCNCPYWH
+372 QGQCNCPYWH

-402 KSTSISE
+402 KAISISE
-409 KNIYGKNYFIEE
+409 KNIYGKNYFIKEE
-421 EVDFDM
+421 TDFDI

-433 IVSSEKETLIFHT
+433 IVSCEKETLIFHT

-455 LKKENPINLIDT
+455 LKKENPINLIDA
-467 LKRREEAYHISAMR
+467 LRRREEAYHISAMQ
-481 NANNENQD
+481 NKNNDNQN
-489 EGHVSIH
+489 EEHVSIH
-496 EIAKKVDEKIAK
+496 EMAKKVDEKIAK

-521 DHFLNKI
+521 DHFLNKT
-528 PTAEEFQLLQYEEN
+528 PSAEEFQLLQYEEN
-542 SNFFE
+542 SDFFE
-547 SYYKITENKFNE
+547 SYYKITENKFSE
-559 DFATIIFNREGKI
+559 DFATITFGREGKI
-572 NGKNINLTKKYIINS
+572 NGKNINLTKRYIANS
-587 TGGFSLETIIENK
+587 MGGFSLEVIIENK

-620 CEKDRY
+620 YEKDRY
-626 YIGDGKKISENLSKV
+626 YIGDGKKISENLSEV
-641 GEYEG
+641 GEYFG
-646 KVFGMADE
+646 KVFGMVDE
-654 SYIKIKISIECEN
+654 NYIKIKVLLECEE
-667 KTNYLYM
+667 KTNFLYM

-704 PNEKESH
+704 PNEKESY
-711 KFKISVK
+711 KFKINVK

>member
-1 MKTINLILGNHNHQ
+1 
-15 PVGNFDFVFESTY
+15 
-28 QKAYKPFLDTLEKYK
+28 
-43 DIKFN
+43 
-48 FHYTGSL
+48 
-55 LLWIEKNHPEHIEKL
+55 
-70 KNLTKEKRIEIQS
+70 
-83 GGFYEPI
+83 
-90 MPSIPDRDKDIQIKK
+90 MPSIPDKDKDIQIKK
-105 LNKYIMDKFDFIA
+105 LNNYIKDKFKVKA

-132 VKNLAKNDIK
+132 VKNLAKNGIE

-184 YLIPFREVEKSIE
+184 YLIPFREAEKSIE

-236 EKFFEAL
+236 ENFFEAL
-243 SEEKDIIKTVTYSEY
+243 SKEKDIIKTTTYSEY
-258 MKKYPPISKIYIPT
+258 IKKYPPVSKIYIPN

-307 TKFMRGGFWRN
+307 TRFMRGGFWRN
-318 YFAKYSESN
+318 YFSKYSESN

-335 ASNIFE
+335 ASNIFDR
-341 GFNRVNK
+341 FKFKR
-348 ENNKSSNKDNKINNE
+348 NKDKIKE
-363 IEIALDYLL
+363 DKEIALDYLL
-372 KGQCNCPYWH
+372 QGQCNCPYWH

-387 LYLNNLRHST
+387 LYLNNLRHAT

-409 KNIYGKNYFIEE
+409 KNIYRENYFIKKNI
-421 EVDFDM
+421 DFDM
-427 DGRDEI
+427 DGRDEVI
-433 IVSSEKETLIFHT
+433 ISSEKETLIFHS

-467 LKRREEAYHISAMR
+467 LKRREEAYHISAIR
-481 NANNENQD
+481 NTNNDNQN

-508 YLVFDKNEKVFAI
+508 YLVFDKNEKVFGV
-521 DHFLNKI
+521 DHFLNKM
-528 PTAEEFQLLQYEEN
+528 PSAEEFQLLQYEEN
-542 SNFFE
+542 ADFFE
-547 SYYKITENKFNE
+547 SFYKIIEDKIDK
-559 DFATIIFNREGKI
+559 DFAKVIFKRKGKI
-572 NGKNINLTKKYIINS
+572 DGKEINLTKKYIIDSN
-587 TGGFSLETIIENK
+587 GGFSLEVNLENK
-600 SEEEIEFVY
+600 SKEDIEFVY

-626 YIGDGKKISENLSKV
+626 YTGEDKRISENLSET
-641 GEYEG
+641 GEWTG
-646 KVFGMADE
+646 KVFAMTDE
-654 SYIKIKISIECEN
+654 AYIKIKILIEAEED
-667 KTNYLYM
+667 TTFLYM

-704 PNEKESH
+704 PNEK
-711 KFKISVK
+711 KYYKIKVDTK

>member
-28 QKAYKPFLDTLEKYK
+28 QKAYKPFLDMLEKYK

-55 LLWIEKNHPEHIEKL
+55 LSWIEKNHPEHIEKL
-70 KNLTKEKRIEIQS
+70 KNLAKEKRIEIQS

-90 MPSIPDRDKDIQIKK
+90 MPSIPDKDKDIQIKK
-105 LNKYIMDKFDFIA
+105 LNNYIKDKFKVKA

-132 VKNLAKNDIK
+132 VKNLAKNGIE

-236 EKFFEAL
+236 ENFFEAL
-243 SEEKDIIKTVTYSEY
+243 SKEKDIIKTTTYSEY
-258 MKKYPPISKIYIPT
+258 IKKYPPISKIYIPN

-307 TKFMRGGFWRN
+307 TRFMRGGFWRN
-318 YFAKYSESN
+318 YFSKYSESN

-335 ASNIFE
+335 ASNIFDR
-341 GFNRVNK
+341 FK
-348 ENNKSSNKDNKINNE
+348 FKINKDKIKE
-363 IEIALDYLL
+363 DKEIALDYLL
-372 KGQCNCPYWH
+372 QGQCNCPYWH

-387 LYLNNLRHST
+387 LYLNNLRHAT

-409 KNIYGKNYFIEE
+409 KNIYGENYFIKKNI
-421 EVDFDM
+421 DFDM
-427 DGRDEI
+427 DGRDEVI
-433 IVSSEKETLIFHT
+433 ISSEKETLIFHS

-467 LKRREEAYHISAMR
+467 LKRREEAYHISAIR
-481 NANNENQD
+481 NTNNDNQN

-508 YLVFDKNEKVFAI
+508 YLVFDKNEKVFGV
-521 DHFLNKI
+521 DHFLNKM
-528 PTAEEFQLLQYEEN
+528 PSAEEFQLLQYEEN
-542 SNFFE
+542 ADFFE
-547 SYYKITENKFNE
+547 LFYKIIEDKIDK
-559 DFATIIFNREGKI
+559 DFAKVIFKRKGKI
-572 NGKNINLTKKYIINS
+572 DGKEINLIKKYIVNS
-587 TGGFSLETIIENK
+587 KGGFLLEATFENK
-600 SEEEIEFVY
+600 SGEEIEFVY

-620 CEKDRY
+620 YEKDRY
-626 YIGDGKKISENLSKV
+626 YTGEDKRISENLSET
-641 GEYEG
+641 GEWTG
-646 KVFGMADE
+646 KIFAMTDE
-654 SYIKIKISIECEN
+654 AYIKIKILIEAEEE
-667 KTNYLYM
+667 TTFLYM

-688 NYQNSTIVCLK
+688 NYQNSTIVCLN

-704 PNEKESH
+704 PNEK
-711 KFKISVK
+711 KYYKIKVNTK

>member
-28 QKAYKPFLDTLEKYK
+28 QKAYKPFLEILEKYK

-70 KNLTKEKRIEIQS
+70 KNLVKEKRIEIQS

-90 MPSIPDRDKDIQIKK
+90 MPSIPDKDKDIQIQK
-105 LNKYIMDKFDFIA
+105 LNNYIKNKFDFNP

-132 VKNLAKNDIK
+132 VKNLAKNEIK
-142 YIMIDDSQFLTT
+142 YIMLDDSQFLTT
-154 GIDTKNIY
+154 GIDTKNIF

-203 TEEGDRVVVLHDDG
+203 TEDGDRVVVLHDDG

-243 SEEKDIIKTVTYSEY
+243 SEEKDIIKTTTYSEY
-258 MKKYPPISKIYIPT
+258 MQKFSPISKIYIPT

-282 LPAKVQDEFHSK
+282 LPAKVQDEFHTK

-301 NENEII
+301 PENDII
-307 TKFMRGGFWRN
+307 TRFMRGGFWRN
-318 YFAKYSESN
+318 YFSKYSESD

-335 ASNIFE
+335 ASNTYEEF
-341 GFNRVNK
+341 K
-348 ENNKSSNKDNKINNE
+348 EFDKSKKDNSKDKE
-363 IEIALDYLL
+363 MALDYLL
-372 KGQCNCPYWH
+372 QGQCNCPYWH

-409 KNIYGKNYFIEE
+409 KNLYGKNYFTVK

-446 LSGSLIEWD
+446 LSGSIVEWD

-467 LKRREEAYHISAMR
+467 LKRREEAYHISAVR
-481 NANNENQD
+481 NTNNDNQND
-489 EGHVSIH
+489 GHVSIH
-496 EIAKKVDEKIAK
+496 EMVKKVDEKIAK
-508 YLVFDKNEKVFAI
+508 YLVFDKNEKVFGV
-521 DHFLNKI
+521 DHFLNKM
-528 PTAEEFQLLQYEEN
+528 PSAEEFQLLQYEEN
-542 SNFFE
+542 SCFFE
-547 SYYKITENKFNE
+547 SHYKILSHKLEKDCAIITFNK
-559 DFATIIFNREGKI
+559 DGKV
-572 NGKNINLTKKYIINS
+572 NGKNINLNKKYIINFA
-587 TGGFSLETIIENK
+587 GGFLLETIIENK
-600 SEEEIEFVY
+600 SEEDIEFVY

-620 CEKDRY
+620 GENDRY
-626 YIGDGKKISENLSKV
+626 YIGENKRISENLSDA
-641 GEYEG
+641 GEFAG
-646 KVFGMADE
+646 KIFGMTDE
-654 SYIKIKISIECEN
+654 AYIKIKILIECEEEA
-667 KTNYLYM
+667 NYLYM

-699 KINLK
+699 KMSLK
-704 PNEKESH
+704 PNEKKSY
-711 KFKISVK
+711 KLKINVQ

>member
-28 QKAYKPFLDTLEKYK
+28 QKAYKPFLDMLEKYK

-70 KNLTKEKRIEIQS
+70 KNLAKEKRIEIQS

-90 MPSIPDRDKDIQIKK
+90 MPSIPDKDKDIQIKK
-105 LNKYIMDKFDFIA
+105 LNDYIKDKFKVKA

-132 VKNLAKNDIK
+132 VKNLAKNGIE

-184 YLIPFREVEKSIE
+184 YLIPFREAEKSIE

-236 EKFFEAL
+236 ENFFEAL
-243 SEEKDIIKTVTYSEY
+243 SKEKDIIKTTTYSEY
-258 MKKYPPISKIYIPT
+258 IKKYPPVSKIYIPN

-282 LPAKVQDEFHSK
+282 LPAKVQDEFRSK

-307 TKFMRGGFWRN
+307 TRFMRGGFWRN
-318 YFAKYSESN
+318 YFSKYSESN

-335 ASNIFE
+335 ASNIFDR
-341 GFNRVNK
+341 FKFKR
-348 ENNKSSNKDNKINNE
+348 NKDKIKE
-363 IEIALDYLL
+363 DKEIALDYLL
-372 KGQCNCPYWH
+372 QGQCNCPYWH

-387 LYLNNLRHST
+387 LYLNNLRHAT

-409 KNIYGKNYFIEE
+409 KNIYGENYFIKKNT
-421 EVDFDM
+421 DFDM
-427 DGRDEI
+427 DGRDEVI
-433 IVSSEKETLIFHT
+433 ISSEKETLIFHS

-481 NANNENQD
+481 NTNNDNQN

-508 YLVFDKNEKVFAI
+508 YLVFDKNEKVFGV
-521 DHFLNKI
+521 DHFLNKM
-528 PTAEEFQLLQYEEN
+528 PSAEEFQLLQYEEN
-542 SNFFE
+542 ADFFE
-547 SYYKITENKFNE
+547 SFYKIIEDKIDK
-559 DFATIIFNREGKI
+559 DFAKVIFKRKGKI
-572 NGKNINLTKKYIINS
+572 NGKEINLIKKYIVNS
-587 TGGFSLETIIENK
+587 KGGFLLEATFENK
-600 SEEEIEFVY
+600 SGEEIEFVY

-620 CEKDRY
+620 GEKDRY
-626 YIGDGKKISENLSKV
+626 YTGENKRISENLSET
-641 GEYEG
+641 GEWTG
-646 KVFGMADE
+646 KIFAMTDE
-654 SYIKIKISIECEN
+654 AYIKIKILIEAEEE
-667 KTNYLYM
+667 TTFLYM

-688 NYQNSTIVCLK
+688 NYQNSTIVCLN

-704 PNEKESH
+704 PNEK
-711 KFKISVK
+711 KYYKIKVNTK

>member
-28 QKAYKPFLDTLEKYK
+28 QKAYKPFLEILEKYK
-43 DIKFN
+43 EIKFN

-70 KNLTKEKRIEIQS
+70 KNLVKEKRIEIQS

-90 MPSIPDRDKDIQIKK
+90 MPSIPDKDKDIQIQK
-105 LNKYIMDKFDFIA
+105 LNNYIKNKFDFNP

-132 VKNLAKNDIK
+132 VKNLAKNEIK
-142 YIMIDDSQFLTT
+142 YIMLDDSQFLTT
-154 GIDTKNIY
+154 GIDTKNIF

-203 TEEGDRVVVLHDDG
+203 TEDGDRVVVLHDDG

-243 SEEKDIIKTVTYSEY
+243 SEEKDIIKTTTYSEY
-258 MKKYPPISKIYIPT
+258 MQKFSPISKIYIPT

-282 LPAKVQDEFHSK
+282 LPAKVQDEFHTK

-301 NENEII
+301 KENDII
-307 TKFMRGGFWRN
+307 TRFMRGGFWRN
-318 YFAKYSESN
+318 YFSKYSESD

-335 ASNIFE
+335 ASNTYEEF
-341 GFNRVNK
+341 K
-348 ENNKSSNKDNKINNE
+348 EFDKSKKDNSKDKE
-363 IEIALDYLL
+363 AALDYLL
-372 KGQCNCPYWH
+372 QGQCNCPYWH

-409 KNIYGKNYFIEE
+409 KNLYGKNYFTVK

-446 LSGSLIEWD
+446 LSGSIVEWD

-467 LKRREEAYHISAMR
+467 LKRREEAYHISAVR
-481 NANNENQD
+481 NTNNDNQND
-489 EGHVSIH
+489 GHVSIH
-496 EIAKKVDEKIAK
+496 EMVKKVDEKIAK
-508 YLVFDKNEKVFAI
+508 YLVFDKNEKVFGV
-521 DHFLNKI
+521 DHFLNKM
-528 PTAEEFQLLQYEEN
+528 PSAEEFQLLQYEEN
-542 SNFFE
+542 SCFFE
-547 SYYKITENKFNE
+547 SHYEILSHKLEKDCAI
-559 DFATIIFNREGKI
+559 IIFNKDGKLD
-572 NGKNINLTKKYIINS
+572 GKNINLTKKYIINFA
-587 TGGFSLETIIENK
+587 GGFSLETIIENK
-600 SEEEIEFVY
+600 SEEDIEFVY

-620 CEKDRY
+620 GENDRY
-626 YIGDGKKISENLSKV
+626 YIGENKRISENLSDA
-641 GEYEG
+641 GEFAG
-646 KVFGMADE
+646 KIFGMTDE
-654 SYIKIKISIECEN
+654 AYIKIKILIECEEEA
-667 KTNYLYM
+667 NYLYM

-699 KINLK
+699 KMSLK
-704 PNEKESH
+704 PKEKKSY
-711 KFKISVK
+711 KLKINVQ

>member
-28 QKAYKPFLDTLEKYK
+28 QKAYKPFLDMLEKYK

-55 LLWIEKNHPEHIEKL
+55 LSWIEKNHPEHIEKL
-70 KNLTKEKRIEIQS
+70 KNLAKEKRIEIQS

-90 MPSIPDRDKDIQIKK
+90 MPSIPDKDKDIQIKK
-105 LNKYIMDKFDFIA
+105 LNNYIKDKFKVKA
-118 KGAWIAERVWEPTL
+118 RGAWIAERVWEPTL
-132 VKNLAKNDIK
+132 VKNLAKNGIK
-142 YIMIDDSQFLTT
+142 YIMLDDSQFLTT

-184 YLIPFREVEKSIE
+184 YLIPFREAKKSIE

-236 EKFFEAL
+236 ENFFEAL
-243 SEEKDIIKTVTYSEY
+243 SKEKDIIKTTTYSEY
-258 MKKYPPISKIYIPT
+258 IKKYPPISKIYIPN

-307 TKFMRGGFWRN
+307 TRFMRGGFWRN
-318 YFAKYSESN
+318 YFSKYSESN

-335 ASNIFE
+335 ASNIFDR
-341 GFNRVNK
+341 FKFKR
-348 ENNKSSNKDNKINNE
+348 NKDKIKE
-363 IEIALDYLL
+363 DKEIALDYLL
-372 KGQCNCPYWH
+372 QGQCNCPYWH

-387 LYLNNLRHST
+387 LYLNNLRHAT

-409 KNIYGKNYFIEE
+409 KNIYGENYFIKKNI
-421 EVDFDM
+421 DFDM
-427 DGRDEI
+427 DGRDEVI
-433 IVSSEKETLIFHT
+433 ISSEKETLIFHS

-481 NANNENQD
+481 NTNNNNQN

-508 YLVFDKNEKVFAI
+508 YLVFDKNEKVFGV
-521 DHFLNKI
+521 DHFFNKM
-528 PTAEEFQLLQYEEN
+528 PSAEEFQLLQYEEN
-542 SNFFE
+542 ADFFE
-547 SYYKITENKFNE
+547 SFYKIIEDKIDK
-559 DFATIIFNREGKI
+559 DFAKVIFKRKGKI
-572 NGKNINLTKKYIINS
+572 NGKEINLIKKYIVNS
-587 TGGFSLETIIENK
+587 KGGFLLEATFENK
-600 SEEEIEFVY
+600 SGEEIEFVY

-620 CEKDRY
+620 GENDRY
-626 YIGDGKKISENLSKV
+626 YTGEDKRISENLSET
-641 GEYEG
+641 GEWTG
-646 KVFGMADE
+646 KVFAMTDE
-654 SYIKIKISIECEN
+654 AYIKIKILIEAEDE
-667 KTNYLYM
+667 TTFLYM

-704 PNEKESH
+704 PNEK
-711 KFKISVK
+711 KYYKIKVDTK

>member
-15 PVGNFDFVFESTY
+15 PVGNFDFVFESAY
-28 QKAYKPFLDTLEKYK
+28 QKAYKPFLDVLEKYK

-70 KNLTKEKRIEIQS
+70 KNLAKEKRIEIQS

-90 MPSIPDRDKDIQIKK
+90 MPSIPDKDKDIQIQK
-105 LNKYIMDKFDFIA
+105 LNNYIKDKFDFIP

-142 YIMIDDSQFLTT
+142 YIMLDDSQFLTT
-154 GIDTKNIY
+154 GIDTKNIF

-236 EKFFEAL
+236 ENFFEAL
-243 SEEKDIIKTVTYSEY
+243 SKEKDIIKTTTYSEY
-258 MKKYPPISKIYIPT
+258 IKKYPPVSKIYIPN

-307 TKFMRGGFWRN
+307 TRFMRGGFWRN
-318 YFAKYSESN
+318 YFSKYSESN

-335 ASNIFE
+335 ASNIFDR
-341 GFNRVNK
+341 FKFKR
-348 ENNKSSNKDNKINNE
+348 NKDKIKE
-363 IEIALDYLL
+363 DKEIALDYLL
-372 KGQCNCPYWH
+372 QGQCNCPYWH

-387 LYLNNLRHST
+387 LYLNNLRHAT

-409 KNIYGKNYFIEE
+409 KNIYGENYFIKKNI
-421 EVDFDM
+421 DFDM
-427 DGRDEI
+427 DGRDEVI
-433 IVSSEKETLIFHT
+433 ISSEKETLIFHS

-455 LKKENPINLIDT
+455 LKKETPINLIDT

-481 NANNENQD
+481 NTNNNNQN

-508 YLVFDKNEKVFAI
+508 YLVFDKNEKVFGV
-521 DHFLNKI
+521 DHFLNKM
-528 PTAEEFQLLQYEEN
+528 PNAEEFQLLQYEEN
-542 SNFFE
+542 ANFFE
-547 SYYKITENKFNE
+547 SFYKIIEDKIDK
-559 DFATIIFNREGKI
+559 DFAKVIFKRKGKI
-572 NGKNINLTKKYIINS
+572 NGKEINLIKKYIVNS
-587 TGGFSLETIIENK
+587 KGGFLLEATFENK
-600 SEEEIEFVY
+600 SGEEIEFVY

-626 YIGDGKKISENLSKV
+626 YMGKDKRISENLSET
-641 GEYEG
+641 GEWTG
-646 KVFGMADE
+646 KIFAMTDE
-654 SYIKIKISIECEN
+654 AYIKIKILIECEEE
-667 KTNYLYM
+667 TNYLY
-674 PNYTISDAVDKLEM
+674 
-688 NYQNSTIVCLK
+688 
-699 KINLK
+699 K
-704 PNEKESH
+704 PRLS
-711 KFKISVK
+711 
-718 NI
+718 

>member
-28 QKAYKPFLDTLEKYK
+28 QKAYKPFLDMLEKYK

-55 LLWIEKNHPEHIEKL
+55 LSWIEKNHLEHIEKL
-70 KNLTKEKRIEIQS
+70 KNLAKEKRIEIQS

-90 MPSIPDRDKDIQIKK
+90 MPSIPDKDKDIQIQK
-105 LNKYIMDKFDFIA
+105 LNNYIKDKFDFNP

-132 VKNLAKNDIK
+132 VKNLAKNGIE

-184 YLIPFREVEKSIE
+184 YLIPFREAEKSIE

-236 EKFFEAL
+236 ENFFEAL
-243 SEEKDIIKTVTYSEY
+243 SKEKDIIKTTTYSEY
-258 MKKYPPISKIYIPT
+258 IKKYPPVSKIYIPN

-282 LPAKVQDEFHSK
+282 LPAKVQDEFHLK

-307 TKFMRGGFWRN
+307 TRFMRGGFWRN
-318 YFAKYSESN
+318 YFSKYSESN

-335 ASNIFE
+335 ASNIFDR
-341 GFNRVNK
+341 FKFKR
-348 ENNKSSNKDNKINNE
+348 NKDKIKE
-363 IEIALDYLL
+363 DKEIALDYLL
-372 KGQCNCPYWH
+372 QGQCNCPYWH

-387 LYLNNLRHST
+387 LYLNNLRHAT

-409 KNIYGKNYFIEE
+409 KNIYGENYFIKKNI
-421 EVDFDM
+421 DFDM
-427 DGRDEI
+427 DGRDEVI
-433 IVSSEKETLIFHT
+433 ISSEKETLIFHS

-481 NANNENQD
+481 NTNNDNQN

-508 YLVFDKNEKVFAI
+508 YLVFDKNEKVFGV
-521 DHFLNKI
+521 DHFFNKM
-528 PTAEEFQLLQYEEN
+528 PSAEEFQLLQYEEN
-542 SNFFE
+542 ADFFE
-547 SYYKITENKFNE
+547 SFYKIIEDKIDK
-559 DFATIIFNREGKI
+559 DFAKVIFKRKGRIDGKE
-572 NGKNINLTKKYIINS
+572 INLIKKYIVNS
-587 TGGFSLETIIENK
+587 KGGFLLEATFENK
-600 SEEEIEFVY
+600 SGEEIEFVY

-626 YIGDGKKISENLSKV
+626 YTGEDKRISENLSET
-641 GEYEG
+641 GEWTG
-646 KVFGMADE
+646 KIFAMTDE
-654 SYIKIKISIECEN
+654 AYIKIKILIEAEEE
-667 KTNYLYM
+667 TTFLYM

-704 PNEKESH
+704 PNEK
-711 KFKISVK
+711 KYYKIKVDTK

>member
-15 PVGNFDFVFESTY
+15 PVGNFDFVFESVY
-28 QKAYKPFLDTLEKYK
+28 QKAYKPFLDMLEKYK

-70 KNLTKEKRIEIQS
+70 KNLAKEKRIELQS

-90 MPSIPDRDKDIQIKK
+90 MPSIPDKDKDMQIQK
-105 LNKYIMDKFDFIA
+105 LNNYIKDKFNIVP

-154 GIDTKNIY
+154 GIDTKNIH
-162 GYFITDNENYKLN
+162 GYFITDSENYKLN

-184 YLIPFREVEKSIE
+184 YLIPFREAEKSIE

-243 SEEKDIIKTVTYSEY
+243 TSEKDIIKTTTYSEY
-258 MKKYPPISKIYIPT
+258 MEKYSPISKIYIPT

-282 LPAKVQDEFHSK
+282 LPAKMQDEFHSK

-301 NENEII
+301 NENQII
-307 TKFMRGGFWRN
+307 TRFMRGGFWRN
-318 YFAKYSESN
+318 YFAKYSESD

-341 GFNRVNK
+341 EFNETKNK
-348 ENNKSSNKDNKINNE
+348 ENKDKE
-363 IEIALDYLL
+363 LALDYLL
-372 KGQCNCPYWH
+372 QGQCNCPYWH

-402 KSTSISE
+402 KSTAISE
-409 KNIYGKNYFIEE
+409 KNIYGKNYFIKKNI
-421 EVDFDM
+421 DFDM
-427 DGRDEI
+427 DGREEI

-455 LKKENPINLIDT
+455 LKGDNPINLIDC
-467 LKRREEAYHISAMR
+467 LKRREEAYHIAAMR
-481 NANNENQD
+481 NANNNNEN
-489 EGHVSIH
+489 GHVSIH
-496 EIAKKVDEKIAK
+496 EIVKKVDEKTVK
-508 YLVFDKNEKVFAI
+508 YLIFDKNEKVFAI
-521 DHFLNKI
+521 DHFLNKM
-528 PTAEEFQLLQYEEN
+528 PSAEEFQLLKYEEN
-542 SNFFE
+542 SSFFE
-547 SYYKITENKFNE
+547 SYYKIIDEKPDNKNKIDSFN
-559 DFATIIFNREGKI
+559 IIFNKEGKI
-572 NGKNINLTKKYIINS
+572 NGKDINLTKKYTVNQK
-587 TGGFSLETIIENK
+587 GGFLLESIIENK
-600 SEEEIEFVY
+600 SKENIEFIY

-620 CEKDRY
+620 NEKDRY
-626 YIGDGKKISENLSKV
+626 YAGDKKRISENLSET
-641 GEYEG
+641 GEYAG
-646 KVFGMADE
+646 KIFEITDE
-654 SYIKIKISIECEN
+654 VYIKIKILMEAEEE
-667 KTNYLYM
+667 TNYLYM

-704 PNEKESH
+704 PNEKKEY
-711 KFKISVK
+711 KIKVYIDK
-718 NI
+718 I

>member
-28 QKAYKPFLDTLEKYK
+28 QKAYKPFLDMLEKYK

-55 LLWIEKNHPEHIEKL
+55 LSWIEKNHPEHIEKL
-70 KNLTKEKRIEIQS
+70 KNLAKEKRIEIQS

-90 MPSIPDRDKDIQIKK
+90 MPSIPDKDKDIQIKK
-105 LNKYIMDKFDFIA
+105 LNNYIKDKFKVKA
-118 KGAWIAERVWEPTL
+118 NGAWIAERVWEPTL
-132 VKNLAKNDIK
+132 VKNLAKNGIK
-142 YIMIDDSQFLTT
+142 YIMLDDSQFLTT
-154 GIDTKNIY
+154 GIDTKNIF

-236 EKFFEAL
+236 ENFFEAL
-243 SEEKDIIKTVTYSEY
+243 SKEKDIIKTTTYSEY
-258 MKKYPPISKIYIPT
+258 IKKYPPISKIYIPN

-307 TKFMRGGFWRN
+307 TRFMRGGFWRN
-318 YFAKYSESN
+318 YFSKYSESN

-335 ASNIFE
+335 ASNIFDR
-341 GFNRVNK
+341 FKFKR
-348 ENNKSSNKDNKINNE
+348 NKDKIKE
-363 IEIALDYLL
+363 DKEIALDYLL
-372 KGQCNCPYWH
+372 QGQCNCPYWH

-387 LYLNNLRHST
+387 LYLNNLRHAT

-409 KNIYGKNYFIEE
+409 KNIYGENYFIKKNI
-421 EVDFDM
+421 DFDM
-427 DGRDEI
+427 DGRDEVI
-433 IVSSEKETLIFHT
+433 ISSEKETLIFHS

-467 LKRREEAYHISAMR
+467 LKRREEAYHISAIR
-481 NANNENQD
+481 NTNNDNQN

-508 YLVFDKNEKVFAI
+508 YLVFDKNEKVFGV
-521 DHFLNKI
+521 DHFLNKM
-528 PTAEEFQLLQYEEN
+528 PSAEEFQLLQYEEN
-542 SNFFE
+542 ADFFE
-547 SYYKITENKFNE
+547 SFYKIIEDKIDK
-559 DFATIIFNREGKI
+559 DFAKVIFKRKGKI
-572 NGKNINLTKKYIINS
+572 DGKEINLIKKYIVNS
-587 TGGFSLETIIENK
+587 KGGFLLEATFENK
-600 SEEEIEFVY
+600 SGEEIEFVY

-620 CEKDRY
+620 YEKDRY
-626 YIGDGKKISENLSKV
+626 YTGEDKRISENLSET
-641 GEYEG
+641 GEWTG
-646 KVFGMADE
+646 KIFAMTDE
-654 SYIKIKISIECEN
+654 AYIKIKILIEAEEE
-667 KTNYLYM
+667 TTFLYM

-688 NYQNSTIVCLK
+688 NYQNSTIVCLN

-704 PNEKESH
+704 PNEK
-711 KFKISVK
+711 KYYKIKVNTK

>member
-28 QKAYKPFLDTLEKYK
+28 QKAYKPFLDMLEKYK

-55 LLWIEKNHPEHIEKL
+55 LSWIEKNHPEHIEKL
-70 KNLTKEKRIEIQS
+70 KNLAKEKRIEIQS

-90 MPSIPDRDKDIQIKK
+90 MPSIPDKDKDIQIKK
-105 LNKYIMDKFDFIA
+105 LNNYIKDKFKVKA
-118 KGAWIAERVWEPTL
+118 NGAWIAERVWEPTL
-132 VKNLAKNDIK
+132 VKNLAKNGIK
-142 YIMIDDSQFLTT
+142 YIMLDDSQFLTT

-184 YLIPFREVEKSIE
+184 YLIPFREAKKSIE

-236 EKFFEAL
+236 ENFFEAL
-243 SEEKDIIKTVTYSEY
+243 SKEKDIIKTTTYSEY
-258 MKKYPPISKIYIPT
+258 IKKYPPISKIYIPN

-307 TKFMRGGFWRN
+307 TRFMRGGFWRN
-318 YFAKYSESN
+318 YFSKYSESN

-335 ASNIFE
+335 ASNIFDR
-341 GFNRVNK
+341 FKFKR
-348 ENNKSSNKDNKINNE
+348 NKDKIKE
-363 IEIALDYLL
+363 DKEIALDYLL
-372 KGQCNCPYWH
+372 QGQCNCPYWH

-387 LYLNNLRHST
+387 LYLNNLRHAT

-409 KNIYGKNYFIEE
+409 KNIYGENYFIKKNI
-421 EVDFDM
+421 DFDM
-427 DGRDEI
+427 DGRDEVI
-433 IVSSEKETLIFHT
+433 ISSEKETLIFHS

-481 NANNENQD
+481 NTNNNNQN

-508 YLVFDKNEKVFAI
+508 YLVFDKNEKVFGV
-521 DHFLNKI
+521 DHFFNKM
-528 PTAEEFQLLQYEEN
+528 PSAEEFQLLQDEEN
-542 SNFFE
+542 ADFFE
-547 SYYKITENKFNE
+547 SFYKIIEDKIDK
-559 DFATIIFNREGKI
+559 DFAKVIFKRKGKI
-572 NGKNINLTKKYIINS
+572 NGKEINLIKKYIVNS
-587 TGGFSLETIIENK
+587 KGGFLLEATFENK
-600 SEEEIEFVY
+600 SGEEIEFVY

-620 CEKDRY
+620 GENDRY
-626 YIGDGKKISENLSKV
+626 YTGEDKRISENLSET
-641 GEYEG
+641 GEWTG
-646 KVFGMADE
+646 KVFAMTDE
-654 SYIKIKISIECEN
+654 AYIKIKILIEAEEE
-667 KTNYLYM
+667 TTFLYM

-704 PNEKESH
+704 PNEK
-711 KFKISVK
+711 KYYKIKVDTK

>member
-28 QKAYKPFLDTLEKYK
+28 QKAYKPFLDMLEKYK

-55 LLWIEKNHPEHIEKL
+55 LSWIEKNHPEHIEKL
-70 KNLTKEKRIEIQS
+70 KNLAKEKRIEIQS

-90 MPSIPDRDKDIQIKK
+90 MPSIPDKDKDIQIKK
-105 LNKYIMDKFDFIA
+105 LNNYIKDKFKVKA
-118 KGAWIAERVWEPTL
+118 NGAWIAERVWEPTL
-132 VKNLAKNDIK
+132 VKNLAKNGIE

-184 YLIPFREVEKSIE
+184 YLIPFREAEKSIE

-236 EKFFEAL
+236 ENFFEAL
-243 SEEKDIIKTVTYSEY
+243 SKEKDIIKTTTYSEY
-258 MKKYPPISKIYIPT
+258 IKKYPPVSKIYIPN

-282 LPAKVQDEFHSK
+282 LPAKVQDEFRSK

-307 TKFMRGGFWRN
+307 TRFMRGGFWRN
-318 YFAKYSESN
+318 YFSKYSESN

-335 ASNIFE
+335 ASNIFDR
-341 GFNRVNK
+341 FKFKR
-348 ENNKSSNKDNKINNE
+348 NKDKIKE
-363 IEIALDYLL
+363 DKEIALDYLL
-372 KGQCNCPYWH
+372 QGQCNCPYWH

-387 LYLNNLRHST
+387 LYLNNLRHAT

-409 KNIYGKNYFIEE
+409 KNIYGENYFIKKNI
-421 EVDFDM
+421 DFDM
-427 DGRDEI
+427 DGRDEVI
-433 IVSSEKETLIFHT
+433 ISSEKETLIFHS

-481 NANNENQD
+481 NTNNDNQN

-508 YLVFDKNEKVFAI
+508 YLVFDKNEKVFGV
-521 DHFLNKI
+521 DHFLNKM
-528 PTAEEFQLLQYEEN
+528 PSAEEFQLLQYEEN
-542 SNFFE
+542 ADFFE
-547 SYYKITENKFNE
+547 SFYKIIEDKIDK
-559 DFATIIFNREGKI
+559 DFAKVIFKRKGKI
-572 NGKNINLTKKYIINS
+572 NGKEINLIKKYIVNS
-587 TGGFSLETIIENK
+587 KGGFLLEATFENK
-600 SEEEIEFVY
+600 SGEEIEFVY

-620 CEKDRY
+620 GEKDRY
-626 YIGDGKKISENLSKV
+626 YTGENKRISENLSET
-641 GEYEG
+641 GEWTG
-646 KVFGMADE
+646 KIFAMTDE
-654 SYIKIKISIECEN
+654 AYIKIKILIEAEEE
-667 KTNYLYM
+667 TTFLYM

-688 NYQNSTIVCLK
+688 NYQNSTIVCLN

-704 PNEKESH
+704 PNEK
-711 KFKISVK
+711 KYYKIKVNTK